1 MLTLIR
7 RGAPF
12 AEMWVGSTLDE
23 DVVLLHVRHR
33 SGLNVILHTNHTYG
47 GGLAPMA
54 DAREVAATGLAS
66 LVEAVVMAPNNE
78 VELNVSVTP
87 TDAEVFIEN
96 VSLKENSSDDD
107 VCVRVVFRVLV

>member
-23 DVVLLHVRHR
+23 DVVLLHVRP
-33 SGLNVILHTNHTYG
+33 GLNVILHTNRTYG
-47 GGLAPMA
+47 GGLAPMTG
-54 DAREVAATGLAS
+54 AREVAATGLAS
-66 LVEAVVMAPNNE
+66 LVKAVVMAPNNE

-87 TDAEVFIEN
+87 TDAEVSIEN
-96 VSLKENSSDDD
+96 VSLKENSSDDE
-107 VCVRVVFRVLV
+107 VCIRVVFQVLV